1 MLLNKFFLIYLL
13 IIFVNIIFN
22 FMTKTLVIPHPI
34 EITDNQ
40 LKKLNDQLSHYN
52 IKVKYYADEPSN
64 NEELIKRIKDAN
76 YLIIAVLHLNA
87 EILSYAKSLE
97 YISITFTGYD
107 HLDIEYCKTHNIKVS
122 NAAGY
127 STTAVAELTIAM
139 AIMLYRQIIPQYLS
153 LKASGDKINLPG
165 RELYGKTWGVIGYGN
180 IGKKVVEYAKY
191 LGCNV
196 IVYTRSTHAD
206 EKDIMFVTKEY
217 LLKNSDIISL
227 HIPLNTETRHFIS
240 YKEFSLMKK
249 DAILI
254 NTARALIVDQEAMKD
269 ALINK
274 TISAVATDVLENDP
288 PIDPQN
294 PLLHIDNLFAL
305 PHIGYYTDE
314 ALERRADVG
323 INNLINYLNGNIT
336 NEVC

>member
-1 MLLNKFFLIYLL
+1 MS
-13 IIFVNIIFN
+13 
-22 FMTKTLVIPHPI
+22 KTLVIPHPI

-40 LKKLNDQLSHYN
+40 IKQLKDKLSHYDVL
-52 IKVKYYADEPSN
+52 VKYYADVPTSKEQII
-64 NEELIKRIKDAN
+64 ERIKEAN
-76 YLIIAVLHLNA
+76 YLMIAVLHLNA
-87 EILSYAKSLE
+87 DILSYAKNLE

-107 HLDIEYCKTHNIKVS
+107 HVDIEYCKAHNIKVS

-127 STTAVAELTIAM
+127 STTAVAELTMAM
-139 AIMLYRQIIPQYLS
+139 AIMLFRQIIPQYLS
-153 LKASGDKINLPG
+153 LKAAGDRINLPG

-191 LGCNV
+191 FGCNV
-196 IVYTRSTHAD
+196 IVYTRSVHAN
-206 EKDIMFVTKEY
+206 EKDVTFVTKEF
-217 LLKNSDIISL
+217 LLKKSDIISL

-254 NTARALIVDQEAMKD
+254 NTARALIVDQDAMKD
-269 ALINK
+269 ALLNK
-274 TISAVATDVLENDP
+274 TISGVATDVLENDP
-288 PIDPQN
+288 PIDPQY

-305 PHIGYYTDE
+305 PHIGYYTSE
-314 ALERRADVG
+314 ALERRADIG
-323 INNLINYLNGNIT
+323 IRNLINYLNGNVT

>member
-1 MLLNKFFLIYLL
+1 MS
-13 IIFVNIIFN
+13 
-22 FMTKTLVIPHPI
+22 KTLVIPHPI

-40 LKKLNDQLSHYN
+40 IKQLKDELSHYDVA
-52 IKVKYYADEPSN
+52 VKYYADEPTS
-64 NEELIKRIKDAN
+64 EEQIIERIKDAN
-76 YLIIAVLHLNA
+76 YLMIAVLHLNA
-87 EILSYAKSLE
+87 DILSYAKNLE

-107 HLDIEYCKTHNIKVS
+107 HVDIEYCKAHNIKVS

-139 AIMLYRQIIPQYLS
+139 AIMLFRQIIPQYLS
-153 LKASGDKINLPG
+153 LKAAGDRINLPG

-196 IVYTRSTHAD
+196 IVYTRSAHSD
-206 EKDIMFVTKEY
+206 EKDVIFVTKEY

-227 HIPLNTETRHFIS
+227 HIPLNTETKNFIS
-240 YKEFSLMKK
+240 YEEFSLMKK

-254 NTARALIVDQEAMKD
+254 NTARALIVDQDAMKD
-269 ALINK
+269 ALLNK

-288 PIDPQN
+288 PIDPQY

-305 PHIGYYTDE
+305 PHIGYYTSE
-314 ALERRADVG
+314 ALERRADIG
-323 INNLINYLNGNIT
+323 IRNLINYLNGNVT

>member
-1 MLLNKFFLIYLL
+1 MSKR
-13 IIFVNIIFN
+13 
-22 FMTKTLVIPHPI
+22 LVIPHPI

-40 LKKLNDQLSHYN
+40 IKQLKDELSHYD
-52 IKVKYYADEPSN
+52 IVVKYYVDEPTSR
-64 NEELIKRIKDAN
+64 EQIIERIKDAN
-76 YLIIAVLHLNA
+76 YLMIAVLHLNA
-87 EILSYAKSLE
+87 DILSYAKNLE

-107 HLDIEYCKTHNIKVS
+107 HVDIEYCKTHNIKVS

-139 AIMLYRQIIPQYLS
+139 GIMLFRQIIPQYLS
-153 LKASGDKINLPG
+153 LKTSGDRINIPG

-196 IVYTRSTHAD
+196 IVYTRSAHAD

-227 HIPLNTETRHFIS
+227 HLPLNSETRHFIS
-240 YKEFSLMKK
+240 YEEFSLMKK

-288 PIDPQN
+288 PIDPQYL
-294 PLLHIDNLFAL
+294 LLHIDNLFAL
-305 PHIGYYTDE
+305 PHIGYYTNE
-314 ALERRADVG
+314 ALERRADIG
-323 INNLINYLNGNIT
+323 IRNLINYLNGNIT
-336 NEVC
+336 NEVG

>member
-1 MLLNKFFLIYLL
+1 MS
-13 IIFVNIIFN
+13 
-22 FMTKTLVIPHPI
+22 KTLAIPHPI

-40 LKKLNDQLSHYN
+40 IKQLKDELSHYDVA
-52 IKVKYYADEPSN
+52 VKYYADEPTS
-64 NEELIKRIKDAN
+64 EEQIIERIKDAN
-76 YLIIAVLHLNA
+76 YLMIAVLHLNA
-87 EILSYAKSLE
+87 DILSYAKNLE

-107 HLDIEYCKTHNIKVS
+107 HVDIEYCKAHNIKVS

-139 AIMLYRQIIPQYLS
+139 AIMLFRQIISQYLS
-153 LKASGDKINLPG
+153 LKAAGDRINLPG

-196 IVYTRSTHAD
+196 IVYTRSAHAN
-206 EKDIMFVTKEY
+206 EKDVTFVTKEY

-254 NTARALIVDQEAMKD
+254 NTARALIVDQDAMKD
-269 ALINK
+269 ALLNK

-288 PIDPQN
+288 PIDPQY

-305 PHIGYYTDE
+305 PHIGYYTSE
-314 ALERRADVG
+314 ALERRADIG
-323 INNLINYLNGNIT
+323 IRNLINYLNGNVT